1 VLPATLATD
10 LPAPAPA
17 WRELARIAGMDAMEA
32 GDAFVPRR
40 LDVLALDA
48 PWVEPALRT
57 PQASPTGLP
66 VLALPYLVL
75 MKLIAGTSGD
85 VADVAR
91 LLGAAGAEDLDA
103 GRAAVR
109 AYRPAA
115 SADLERLIASGRR
128 ENG

>member
-1 VLPATLATD
+1 
-10 LPAPAPA
+10 
-17 WRELARIAGMDAMEA
+17 
-32 GDAFVPRR
+32 
-40 LDVLALDA
+40 
-48 PWVEPALRT
+48 
-57 PQASPTGLP
+57 
-66 VLALPYLVL
+66 